1 MATHFSILAWASPS
15 TKWSMV
21 RGVARVVDD
30 LVLEEGARVPAPDDY
45 GPGALVKAWFW
56 FPSWDS

>member
-1 MATHFSILAWASPS
+1 
-15 TKWSMV
+15 MV